1 MGRGRGFC
9 SGGNVLG
16 LVPAGSGLV
25 VDLPVGGRADVAPD
39 SEGRK
44 RPFSSPP
51 LYGVAESKRNRTL
64 PSPEHLVDLEQDI
77 SSPPLIHC
85 ADGEY

>member
-1 MGRGRGFC
+1 MGRGRDFHP
-9 SGGNVLG
+9 GGDALS

-25 VDLPVGGRADVAPD
+25 VDRPGGGRADVDPD
-39 SEGRK
+39 SDGRK

-64 PSPEHLVDLEQDI
+64 PSPDHLVDLERDTI
-77 SSPPLIHC
+77 SILI
-85 ADGEY
+85 GK